1 MISEGF
7 LTNDPDRQTRI
18 EKAVE
23 EETRRRKRLLII
35 YGLFLVIPFGVG
47 AGFLIFGQSDRE
59 ALTIEREVLKS
70 EVNRRLAPVEAT
82 IKQTEP
88 ALKQVRDMA
97 ARVSAQ
103 EKRLDRLSQVQ
114 DSLLQLNASI
124 EEGRQVP
131 VRGLEK
137 ELADMHNRLAR
148 QDELLAA
155 LADDQKIIKNE
166 QARISSEVK
175 KLAERDSAVRPT
187 SYDKVLREHTELLKR
202 LQNEVELLTKR
213 KIGRQSNPQISSK

>member
-23 EETRRRKRLLII
+23 QETRRRKRLLII

-103 EKRLDRLSQVQ
+103 EERLDRLSQVQ